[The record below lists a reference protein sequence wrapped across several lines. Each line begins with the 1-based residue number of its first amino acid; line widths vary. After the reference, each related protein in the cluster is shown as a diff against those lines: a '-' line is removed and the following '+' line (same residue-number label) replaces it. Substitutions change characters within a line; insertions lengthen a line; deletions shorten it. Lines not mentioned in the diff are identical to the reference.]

1 VMIQAERIIGVRQNG
16 VLLVF
21 GQTAMIFYLVH
32 RIILTGSGTYGGLR
46 NVTDLNTSYVITL
59 IMLVLLY
66 PFCLWYRGFK
76 AQHRDSIWL
85 KYL

>member
-1 VMIQAERIIGVRQNG
+1 MFIEPFIGVRQNG

-21 GQTAMIFYLVH
+21 GQTSMIFYLVH

-46 NVTDLNTSYVITL
+46 DVGDLNTAYIVTA
-59 IMLVLLY
+59 IMLLLLY
-66 PFCLWYRGFK
+66 PFCLWYRAFK
-76 AQHRDSIWL
+76 AKHLDSIWL